1 VTAGLIIAGA
11 RVAVPGVRVTTW
23 RDDPAVAPPI
33 TDGRERPAGSAL
45 ALVMHT
51 SRGRRAALREG
62 ARPSDKGER
71 LARYQARTKRKV
83 SWHLTGDTDGDVF
96 QQADLATWLAWH
108 VEEANGWTV
117 GYELVQ
123 HRDASDLWRVQLDA
137 AVAVCTAACV
147 ALGIPRRV
155 LVGEDGKPWLQPV
168 PSLLMA
174 KYGGPGG
181 RWGGVLGHCQLVPDE
196 VRGPGDPG
204 DAIFRALLDA
214 GFEGV
219 PVTNDAAAPPEEAGA
234 DAIPAWV
241 DAAREAR
248 DTRDLAVTPE
258 AWVRE
263 SLADLEALGVSR
275 ERAIEA
281 IAWCAVECSWGTR
294 AVAHNA
300 GGVKLKRRDDEAWR
314 AKYGRGLAWW
324 RAAGH
329 REAGDGP
336 VECYRG
342 FDDAAQFWAFFLK
355 RYAPRPEGPAERE
368 RYEDAGAVFWG
379 DDPARWVVELL
390 LAGYRGSV
398 REQELE
404 RVLAAG
410 QPPEAHP
417 SIARHRAVVERVR
430 AMLRRA

>member
-1 VTAGLIIAGA
+1 MSAGLVIAGA
-11 RVAVPGVRVTTW
+11 RVAVPGVRVITW
-23 RDDPAVAPPI
+23 CDDPTVAPRV
-33 TDGRERPAGSAL
+33 TDGRERPAGNVL

-51 SRGRRAALREG
+51 SRGRRSVVREG
-62 ARPSDKGER
+62 ARPSDRGER
-71 LARYQARTKRKV
+71 LARYQARTKRSV

-123 HRDASDLWRVQLDA
+123 HRDAPDLWRVQLDA
-137 AVAVCTAACV
+137 AVAVCTAACT
-147 ALGIPRRV
+147 ALGIPRR
-155 LVGEDGKPWLQPV
+155 LFVGADGRPWLQPV

-204 DAIFRALLDA
+204 DGIFRALLDA

-219 PVTNDAAAPPEEAGA
+219 RVEGAVAVRPREAPAGEA
-234 DAIPAWV
+234 PSWV
-241 DAAREAR
+241 DATREVR
-248 DTRDLAVTPE
+248 DTGDLAVTPE
-258 AWVRE
+258 TWVRE
-263 SLADLEALGVSR
+263 SLADLAALGVSR
-275 ERAIEA
+275 ERAVEA
-281 IAWCAVECSWGTR
+281 IGWCAVECSWGTR
-294 AVAHNA
+294 AIAHNA
-300 GGVKLKRRDDEAWR
+300 GGVKLKRRDDAAWR

-324 RAAGH
+324 RAPGH
-329 REAGDGP
+329 RASGDDP
-336 VECYRG
+336 VEWYRG

-355 RYAPRPEGPAERE
+355 RYAPRPEGPAERD
-368 RYEDAGAVFWG
+368 RYEAAGAAFWG
-379 DDPARWVVELL
+379 DAPTRWVVELL

-404 RVLAAG
+404 RLLAAG
-410 QPPEAHP
+410 QAPEAHP
-417 SIARHRAVVERVR
+417 SIARHRAVVERVK
-430 AMLRRA
+430 AMLRGT